1 MAVLSNVVKSARGEG
16 GKGERGRGVGEG
28 EGERTAGREH
38 WKIETCNT
46 IYITI
51 SIILYTKIQVSGH
64 KLSHKIKNNT
74 SHQLVLLNKSLKTDF
89 GA

>member
-28 EGERTAGREH
+28 ERTARREH
-38 WKIETCNT
+38 WKIQTCNT

-64 KLSHKIKNNT
+64 KLSHKIKNDT